1 MPDLQPHQRLGASRR
16 SVDRAGD
23 LLRDWRRSGSV
34 LLSPDEQEAE
44 SLVERY
50 RHEFEVP
57 LTKVVMGLRSFLA
70 TEDLAV
76 EVGQRLKRRPR
87 IIEKLVRHGTMHLTS
102 MQDVAGARALLP
114 DVAAVDRIRDRIDR
128 ARWDVVSVDDYNVDP
143 KSSGYRALHLVV
155 RRDATLVEIQ
165 LRTEWQQ
172 EWARTV
178 ERLDARYGIALKD
191 ENGPEVLLRYLQR
204 MAYALDVRHRHESL
218 ERQFQD
224 ELAVLEREAARW
236 LSDQEPRR

>member
-1 MPDLQPHQRLGASRR
+1 MPELQPHQRLGVSRR
-16 SVDRAGD
+16 SIDRAGD
-23 LLRDWRRSGSV
+23 LLRDWLRSGAI
-34 LLSPDEQEAE
+34 LLSPDEQTAE

-50 RHEFEVP
+50 RHEFETP

-70 TEDLAV
+70 TEDLPV

-87 IIEKLVRHGTMHLTS
+87 IIEKLVRHHTMQLTS

-114 DVAAVDRIRDRIDR
+114 DVAAVDRIRERIDR
-128 ARWDVVSVDDYNVDP
+128 AGWDVVRVDDYNIAP

-155 RRDATLVEIQ
+155 RRDATMVEIQ
-165 LRTEWQQ
+165 LRTDWQQ

-178 ERLDARYGIALKD
+178 ERLDARYGLALKD
-191 ENGPEVLLRYLQR
+191 ENGPEALLRYLER
-204 MAYALDVRHRHESL
+204 MAYALDITHRHEAL
-218 ERQFQD
+218 ERQLRD

-236 LSDQEPRR
+236 LSDQEPKR